1 MEQIRV
7 YSEEVK
13 KQVYDEYESAPRRFF
28 DLRNTFL
35 IIETKREDETIR
47 QYSRRMWELLR
58 QLERE
63 KEWGQNNL
71 VFMER
76 MVSDEL
82 KKRVEECLGLR

>member
-7 YSEEVK
+7 YSEEIK
-13 KQVYDEYESAPRRFF
+13 KLVYDEYESAPRRFF

-76 MVSDEL
+76 MVSDDL
-82 KKRVEECLGLR
+82 QKRVDECLGLR